1 VGGDGHTHH
10 WASIDKRMKPQRI
23 LFWCL
28 LCLQWLVL
36 LVIAF
41 GDIGFDL
48 PGRYGL
54 DFDALLILL
63 TLYGICAIALIYLA
77 VLLRKMWCATL
88 VLLNIALPILCFLSI
103 LYIETRPDP
112 AQTPHAQEVGR

>member
-1 VGGDGHTHH
+1 
-10 WASIDKRMKPQRI
+10 MKPQRI

-36 LVIAF
+36 FVIAF
-41 GDIGFDL
+41 GDIGFNR

-54 DFDALLILL
+54 DFGAMLILL
-63 TLYGICAIALIYLA
+63 ALYGICAIVLIYLA
-77 VLLRKMWCATL
+77 VLLRKMWRAAL

-103 LYIETRPDP
+103 LYIETRPSP
-112 AQTPHAQEVGR
+112 EQTPYAQEVGR